1 VSDTDEPQA
10 PNRTQHEHHLEL
22 FHEYDLPV
30 AIVWD
35 ALVDDDLVEGWLAA
49 ARIDPRV
56 GGDYW
61 LNWQTGASLASTNGT
76 ITVFEPPDAS
86 GSARLAF
93 DTDNIGSISF
103 QLDSTPGGTRGSGT
117 LLRVH
122 IRVDT
127 EPRLLA
133 STQAYWLT
141 NFDQL
146 EDLLRGHPVDW
157 STWQRDR
164 GDAFAAYLR
173 SASGTN

>member
-1 VSDTDEPQA
+1 VPTSE
-10 PNRTQHEHHLEL
+10 LEFSRL
-22 FHEYDLPV
+22 YDLPA

-35 ALVDDDLVEGWLAA
+35 ALVDEVLVEGWLAA

-56 GGDYW
+56 GGLYW
-61 LNWQTGASLASTNGT
+61 LGWQGGTSLAPTNGT
-76 ITVFEPPDAS
+76 ITVIEPP
-86 GSARLAF
+86 RTLAV
-93 DTDNIGSISF
+93 DTDNIGTLEFTLESV
-103 QLDSTPGGTRGSGT
+103 PGGTRGSST
-117 LLRVH
+117 DLRLR

-133 STQAYWLT
+133 STHAYWHS

-164 GDAFAAYLR
+164 GEAWAAYLR
-173 SASGTN
+173 EASRAN